1 MYRALLTIAVGLI
14 TIGASYTAEAQTTTR
29 RVGFLS
35 PASPAEMQT
44 RVRAFQD
51 ELQRLGFAEG
61 QSIVFEFR
69 WAEGRS
75 ERLTALAAEL
85 AGLKLDVL
93 VTHGV
98 LATTT
103 AERVSTNTPI
113 ICSGCGDM
121 VETGL
126 VTNLARPQ
134 GRVTG
139 QTVIGP
145 DMAGKRIEMMRE
157 LLPTVRRV
165 AVLWNPQNPVNGPE
179 LKETEAAA
187 AALGVEVEPVGAST
201 AQDLDRVFRGIRPG
215 HLDAL
220 IVLSDATL
228 YGQRQRLADL
238 AIEHKIPSLSWSAEF
253 ARAGCLLSYGPDIMA
268 LTRRTAFYVSRV
280 LRGAEIRDLPVEQP
294 RQFELAV
301 NLRTARAL
309 GITVPTLFLARAD
322 EVIE

>member
-1 MYRALLTIAVGLI
+1 
-14 TIGASYTAEAQTTTR
+14 
-29 RVGFLS
+29 
-35 PASPAEMQT
+35 
-44 RVRAFQD
+44 
-51 ELQRLGFAEG
+51 
-61 QSIVFEFR
+61 
-69 WAEGRS
+69 
-75 ERLTALAAEL
+75 
-85 AGLKLDVL
+85 
-93 VTHGV
+93 
-98 LATTT
+98 
-103 AERVSTNTPI
+103 
-113 ICSGCGDM
+113 M

-157 LLPTVRRV
+157 LLPAIRRV
-165 AVLWNPQNPVNGPE
+165 AVVWNPQNPVNGPE

-187 AALGVEVEPVGAST
+187 AALGVEVQPVGAST
-201 AQDLDRVFRGIRPG
+201 AQDLDRVFRGIPPG

-253 ARAGCLLSYGPDIMA
+253 ARAGCLLSYGPDIVA

-294 RQFELAV
+294 RQFELAI

-309 GITVPTLFLARAD
+309 GIAVPPVFLARAD